1 MSVKVT
7 GFKFDQLSARMR
19 QNIAEELN
27 SGANSA
33 VSLAKQL
40 APVDTGFMRTN
51 ITQTVNASPE
61 KLRAE
66 IESGADYSV
75 FVEYGTVNM
84 AAQPFFTPAF
94 ENARHQVNNGLKR
107 VMQFGNLRSV

>member
-19 QNIAEELN
+19 QGIAEELN
-27 SGANSA
+27 SGVTSG

-40 APVDTGFMRTN
+40 APVLSGFLRDN
-51 ITQTVNASPE
+51 IQPLDVATADR
-61 KLRAE
+61 LRASY
-66 IESGADYSV
+66 ESGADYSL
-75 FVEYGTVNM
+75 FVNNGTVNM
-84 AAQPFFTPAF
+84 IANPYFTMSF

>member
-7 GFKFDQLSARMR
+7 GFKFDQLSTRMR
-19 QNIAEELN
+19 SGIAEELN
-27 SGANSA
+27 GGVDSG

-40 APVDTGFMRTN
+40 AAVDTGEMRDKIRRTE
-51 ITQTVNASPE
+51 TATPE
-61 KLRAE
+61 RLRAAYE
-66 IESGADYSV
+66 AGADHSL
-75 FVEYGTVNM
+75 FIELGTVNM
-84 AAQPFFTPAF
+84 MAQPFFTPAF